1 MEQKVTS
8 PTTKGLIIALALV
21 VLSLIVQ
28 FTGSEQTIWGR
39 WLGIVILCAGVIWA
53 CISYGQQMN
62 GNVTFGN
69 VFAHGFKTSAVVTV
83 LSILFMVII
92 LLVMPDIKE
101 KGMEAA
107 RAEMEKNPNMTESQ
121 IEQGVAMA
129 SKFFYVFLIAGILFG
144 YLIIGLIA
152 SLIGAGVTKKTPKTP
167 FENV

>member
-8 PTTKGLIIALALV
+8 PTVKGVIIALSLL

-28 FTGSEQTIWGR
+28 FTGSETTIWGR
-39 WLGIVILCAGVIWA
+39 WLGIILLCAGIIWA

-62 GNVTFGN
+62 GNVTYGN
-69 VFAHGFKTSAVVTV
+69 VFAHGFKTTAVVTV

-101 KGMEAA
+101 KAMITA
-107 RAEMEKNPNMTESQ
+107 RTEMEKNPNITESQ
-121 IEQGVAMA
+121 IDQGVAMA
-129 SKFFYVFLIAGILFG
+129 DKFFYVFLIAGILFG
-144 YLIIGLIA
+144 YLIVGLIA
-152 SLIGAGVTKKTPKTP
+152 SLIGAGITKKTPKTP